1 MDELLAARSARF
13 GLLLEVWNGVTG
25 PAALDGLIA
34 SDYLG
39 HMLHL
44 AAAERT
50 AAQYADWIHVYRETN
65 PGSRFVVE
73 DQAASGDRL
82 WSRLRATHGDGRH
95 AFGMNVSR
103 FDGDRIAEE
112 WAVWSGWQA

>member
-1 MDELLAARSARF
+1 MDELLATRSARF
-13 GLLLEVWNGVTG
+13 ELLLHVWNGE
-25 PAALDGLIA
+25 ADLDALDGLLA
-34 SDYLG
+34 PDYVG

-50 AAQYADWIHVYRETN
+50 AAQYAEWIHIYRQTN
-65 PGSRFVVE
+65 PGSRFEVE

-82 WSRLRATHGDGRH
+82 WSRLTATDGDGRH

-103 FDGDRIAEE
+103 FDRDRIAEE